1 MLSRPNNSLPGGLI
15 SAKMTSAGDDLPQ
28 QSRSYPAFPGREP
41 LPNTEITLD
50 ELLTEQGT
58 VTKEKIKSLD
68 LGVIHDRWR
77 RKQEAQQGQEQRE
90 RTQRLIESY
99 AEAGIPYTA
108 VKIAEGVYGEGK
120 KKTSLAVNATHRVRK
135 MHRSNPLALDPR
147 LRSGRSARRGEK
159 KGQGSPQQ
167 QYIASSP
174 PFLAVSVAR

>member
-1 MLSRPNNSLPGGLI
+1 
-15 SAKMTSAGDDLPQ
+15 MTSAGDDLPQ
-28 QSRSYPAFPGREP
+28 QSRPYPAFPGREP

-77 RKQEAQQGQEQRE
+77 RKQEAKQGQEQRE

-120 KKTSLAVNATHRVRK
+120 KKTSLAINATHRVRK

-159 KGQGSPQQ
+159 KARGRR
-167 QYIASSP
+167 SSNTSRPLP
-174 PFLAVSVAR
+174 PFSQ